1 LDYTRDTDPVETK
14 EWLDSLDGVI
24 EVEGP
29 ERAHYLLHRVMDG
42 ARRKGAQAKQAV
54 GQYIREASRLY
65 GAMESSME
73 AAQSGTREINRKAIG
88 FAEKNVN
95 AAFDFAQQLVRAKDP
110 KEIVQLQQE
119 FLKRQVEQMSGQMK
133 ELGEQA
139 TQTAQTASAAVRPK
153 S

>member
-1 LDYTRDTDPVETK
+1 
-14 EWLDSLDGVI
+14 
-24 EVEGP
+24 
-29 ERAHYLLHRVMDG
+29 M
-42 ARRKGAQAKQAV
+42 AKQPTGSSGGSGGGASGAGGKSDPAQGVRQAAENTLSQARQAV
-54 GQYIREASRLY
+54 DQYIREATRLY

-88 FAEKNVN
+88 FAETNVN

-133 ELGEQA
+133 EVGEQA

>member
-1 LDYTRDTDPVETK
+1 MAKQPTKSSGSGASSGVGGKSDPAQ
-14 EWLDSLDGVI
+14 GVRQVA
-24 EVEGP
+24 EST
-29 ERAHYLLHRVMDG
+29 L
-42 ARRKGAQAKQAV
+42 AQAKQAV
-54 GQYIREASRLY
+54 DQYIREASRLY

-73 AAQSGTREINRKAIG
+73 AAQSGTRDINRKAIG

-95 AAFDFAQQLVRAKDP
+95 ATFDFAQQLVRAKDP

-139 TQTAQTASAAVRPK
+139 TQTVQTASAAVRPK
-153 S
+153 T